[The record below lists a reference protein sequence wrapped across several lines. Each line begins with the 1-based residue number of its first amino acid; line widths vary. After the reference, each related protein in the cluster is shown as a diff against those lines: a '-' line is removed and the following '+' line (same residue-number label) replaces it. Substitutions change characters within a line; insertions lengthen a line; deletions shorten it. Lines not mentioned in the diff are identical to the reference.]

1 MRKLLFILSL
11 TVFAFN
17 SYAQSLVVKGK
28 VTDDKGDPLPGVTI
42 TLKETQIR
50 TVTNQDGMYV
60 INLGAATSRLLVF
73 TYISYKSQEVNIA
86 GKTTADVKMVSESK
100 DLTEIV
106 VSALNI
112 SRPKKSLG
120 VAQQSV
126 NVDDMTQARASNI
139 TDLLDGKVA
148 GLQIT
153 TSGQTTGST
162 RVVLRGMSSITGNN
176 QPLWVVDGV
185 PIDNTDSNGQVG
197 NYDYGNNA
205 ADLDPDDIA
214 SIEVL
219 KGPNAAAL
227 YGSRAANGAI
237 LVTTKKGTKNAGF
250 GISVNSNYMASHVLQ
265 FPDFQN
271 VYGEGGNNVMT
282 GNRTATT
289 GAIPE
294 GSSTR
299 SWGGPMLGQPYQ
311 NFSGQ
316 LIAYTPDPDNVA
328 NLYQTAYAYTQ
339 NVAISNATDNS
350 SVRFS
355 YTRTDANDV
364 VAKQNVQ
371 AKNNLQLNVSK
382 DFTPFI
388 RIDSR
393 IQYLQSDVK
402 NRTARNEDPNNPY
415 NTYNNMLR
423 SVHTADLFPYKDA
436 SGNDLAAVGG
446 VGQSFE
452 NPEWLINEN
461 HNEDMTNTII
471 GGITATINIFKDLQ
485 FRAQTSA
492 NLIWGDR
499 NLFIQKGAI
508 SNVNGSYTEFQQNNQ
523 NWNTEGLFSYNKTIG
538 KFSIVANAGGNIRT
552 LNYYNTTATA
562 NQLIVHDVA
571 SLSNNGSVLSGN
583 ESLTKSQT
591 NSLYG
596 TASIGYNEYLYLDVT
611 GRNDWTSTLP
621 AANRSYFYPSVST
634 SFIFSEFFNIPQNIM
649 TFGKFR
655 ASIAQVGNDTSPY
668 NTVGT
673 FSTGSTPF
681 NGLPLVNYD
690 QVLRNSNLKPE
701 STVSTELGLE
711 LKFLH
716 DRISFD
722 GSVYSKK
729 TTNQILQGAINPA
742 SGYSTQYINAGEV
755 TNKGIEISINATPIR
770 TTNFSWDLTTNFSAN
785 RNMVVSLSPGLTQF
799 KLGGALLTS
808 VYAEVGQPIGTIR
821 AENEAKDAQ
830 GNVIIQPTSYL
841 PYSAS
846 TPFTTDGKATPI
858 LGNFQPKGLG
868 SFGSTFRYKAFDFNF
883 LFTGR
888 WGGQIFSGSYWRADQ
903 NGITTESL
911 GGRDAFEMSNIIYGE
926 GAGGSIN
933 DGGKTSLYGLAY
945 PDASRSKGGIFV
957 GYYPLTDK
965 SGNIVYDKNGLMIAD
980 KSKPNTTYL
989 SPQTYWTRAYHINS
1003 ELVFDDS
1010 YIKLT
1015 QVIIGYNVPR
1025 RLLSRTVFKSA
1036 RVSLVGRNVWTLL
1049 QHTPKGIDPESAN
1062 SSGNAQGLELGGA
1075 LPYAA
1080 YGVDLKFSL

>member
-1 MRKLLFILSL
+1 
-11 TVFAFN
+11 
-17 SYAQSLVVKGK
+17 
-28 VTDDKGDPLPGVTI
+28 
-42 TLKETQIR
+42 
-50 TVTNQDGMYV
+50 V
-60 INLGAATSRLLVF
+60 INLGASTSRTLVF
-73 TYISYKSQEVNIA
+73 SYISYRVQEVNIT
-86 GKTTADVKMVSESK
+86 GKTSVDVSMASESK
-100 DLTEIV
+100 DLTEV
-106 VSALNI
+106 VISALNI

-237 LVTTKKGTKNAGF
+237 LVTTKKGTKNAGL

-271 VYGEGGNNVMT
+271 IYGEGVNNVIAGT
-282 GNRTATT
+282 RSATT

-311 NFSGQ
+311 SFSGN
-316 LIAYTPDPDNVA
+316 LISYTPAPDNVS
-328 NLYQTAYAYTQ
+328 NLYQTGYAYTQ
-339 NVAISNATDNS
+339 NIAISNATDNS

-364 VAKQNVQ
+364 VQKQNLQ
-371 AKNNLQLNVSK
+371 TKNNLQLNLSK
-382 DFTPFI
+382 DFTPSI
-388 RIDSR
+388 RIDTR
-393 IQYLQSDVK
+393 IQYLKADVK
-402 NRTARNEDPNNPY
+402 DRTARNEDPNNPY
-415 NTYNNMLR
+415 NTYNNLLR
-423 SVHTADLFPYKDA
+423 SIHTSDLFPYADA
-436 SGNDLAAVGG
+436 SGNDIEAVGG
-446 VGQSFE
+446 NGQTFE

-461 HNEDMTNTII
+461 HNEDITNTII
-471 GGITATINIFKDLQ
+471 GGVTATVKIFKDLQ

-492 NLIWGDR
+492 NLIWGNR
-499 NLFIQKGAI
+499 NLFIQKGAL
-508 SNVNGSYTEFQQNNQ
+508 SNVYGSYMEFQQNNQ
-523 NWNTEGLFSYNKTIG
+523 NWNSEGLFSYNKNIG
-538 KFSIVANAGGNIRT
+538 NFSIVANAGGNIRT
-552 LNYYNTTATA
+552 LNYYNTSATA

-571 SLSNNGSVLSGN
+571 SLTNNASVLSGT

-596 TASIGYNEYLYLDVT
+596 TASVGYKEYLYLDVT

-634 SFIFSEFFNIPQNIM
+634 SFIFSEFFNIPQDVM
-649 TFGKFR
+649 SFGKFR

-673 FSTGSTPF
+673 FSTVATPF
-681 NGLPLVNYD
+681 NGQPLVNYD
-690 QVLRNSNLKPE
+690 QVLRDSNLKPE

-716 DRISFD
+716 DRLSFD

-729 TTNQILQGAINPA
+729 TTNQILQGAIAPA
-742 SGYSTQYINAGEV
+742 SGFATQFINAGEV

-770 TTNFSWDLTTNFSAN
+770 TENFSWDITTNASAN
-785 RNMVVSLSPGLTQF
+785 RNLVVSLSPGITQF

-821 AENEAKDAQ
+821 AEDEAKDAQ
-830 GNVIIQPTSYL
+830 GNVIIQPGQYV

-846 TPFTTDGKATPI
+846 TPFTSDGKATPI
-858 LGNFQPKGLG
+858 IGNFQPKALG
-868 SFGSTFRYKAFDFNF
+868 SFGSKFRYKAFDFSF

-888 WGGQIFSGSYWRADQ
+888 WGGQIFSGSYWRADE

-911 GGRDAFEMSNIIYGE
+911 GGREAFEMSNIIYGE
-926 GAGGSIN
+926 GAGGSIQ
-933 DGGKTSLYGLAY
+933 DGGQTTLYGLPY
-945 PDASRSKGGIFV
+945 PDASRAKGSIFV
-957 GYYPLTDK
+957 GYYPETDK
-965 SGNIVYDKNGLMIAD
+965 NGNIIYDKNGLMIAD

-989 SPQTYWTRAYHINS
+989 SPEVYWQRAYHINS

-1015 QVIIGYNVPR
+1015 QVIIGFNVPR

-1036 RVSLVGRNVWTLL
+1036 RVSLVGRNVWTPL
-1049 QHTPKGIDPESAN
+1049 QHTPKGIDPESSN

>member
-1 MRKLLFILSL
+1 MRKLLFILL
-11 TVFAFN
+11 LIFFAFN
-17 SYAQSLVVKGK
+17 SYAQNLVIKGK
-28 VTDDKGDPLPGVTI
+28 VTDDKGNPLPGVTI

-50 TVTNQDGMYV
+50 TITNQDGMYA

-73 TYISYKSQEVNIA
+73 TYISYKLQEVNIT
-86 GKTTADVKMVSESK
+86 GKTTVDVSMASESK

-112 SRPKKSLG
+112 SRTKKSLG

-237 LVTTKKGTKNAGF
+237 LVTTKKGTKNAGL
-250 GISVNSNYMASHVLQ
+250 GISVNSNYMASRVLQ

-271 VYGEGGNNVMT
+271 IYGEGGSGAYSGTRSNN
-282 GNRTATT
+282 
-289 GAIPE
+289 GAGIVEE
-294 GSSTR
+294 GSNTR
-299 SWGGPMLGQPYQ
+299 SWGGPMLGQPYLS
-311 NFSGQ
+311 FSGQ
-316 LIAYTPDPDNVA
+316 PITYSPDPGNVSS
-328 NLYQTAYAYTQ
+328 LYQTGYAYTQ
-339 NVAISNATDNS
+339 NVAIANATDNS
-350 SVRFS
+350 SIRFS

-364 VAKQNVQ
+364 VKNQNLQ
-371 AKNNLQLNVSK
+371 TKNNLQLNVSR

-388 RIDSR
+388 RIDTR
-393 IQYLQSDVK
+393 IQYLQADVK
-402 NRTARNEDPNNPY
+402 NRTARNEDPNNP
-415 NTYNNMLR
+415 NNIYNNLVR
-423 SVHTADLFPYKDA
+423 SASSSSFFPYVDP
-436 SGNDLAAVGG
+436 SGNEYAGG
-446 VGQSFE
+446 STGLE

-461 HNEDMTNTII
+461 HNEDITNTII
-471 GGITATINIFKDLQ
+471 GGISATINIFKDLK

-499 NLFIQKGAI
+499 NMFLQKGAVT
-508 SNVNGSYTEFQQNNQ
+508 NVNGSYTEFQQNNQ
-523 NWNTEGLFSYNKTIG
+523 NWNTEGLFSYNKNIG
-538 KFSIVANAGGNIRT
+538 KFSIMANAGGNIRT
-552 LNYYNTTATA
+552 LNYYNTSATA

-571 SLSNNGSVLSGN
+571 SLSNNASVLSGV

-596 TASIGYNEYLYLDVT
+596 TASVGYNEYLYVDVT
-611 GRNDWTSTLP
+611 GRNDWSSTLP
-621 AANRSYFYPSVST
+621 AANRSFFYPSVST

-649 TFGKFR
+649 SFGKFR

-668 NTVGT
+668 NTMGS
-673 FSTGSTPF
+673 FSTVSTPF
-681 NGLPLVNYD
+681 NGLPLVDYD

-701 STVSTELGLE
+701 STTSTELGLE

-742 SGYSTQYINAGEV
+742 SGYSTQFINAGEV

-770 TTNFSWDLTTNFSAN
+770 TENFSWDLTTNASMN

-821 AENEAKDAQ
+821 AEDQAKDAQ
-830 GNVIIQPTSYL
+830 GNVIIQKTTGI
-841 PYSAS
+841 PYSES

-858 LGNFQPKGLG
+858 LGNFQPKALG
-868 SFGSTFRYKAFDFNF
+868 SFGSTFRYKSFDFNF
-883 LFTGR
+883 LLTGR

-903 NGITTESL
+903 NGVTTESL
-911 GGRDAFEMSNIIYGE
+911 GGRQAWLLSNEIYGE
-926 GAGGSIN
+926 GSLQQNG
-933 DGGKTSLYGLAY
+933 TTTLYGLPY
-945 PDASRSKGGIFV
+945 PDASRAKGSIFV
-957 GYYPLTDK
+957 GYYPETDK
-965 SGNIVYDKNGLMIAD
+965 NGNIIYDKNGNMIAD
-980 KSKPNTTYL
+980 KSKPNTQYIN
-989 SPQTYWTRAYHINS
+989 PQTYWQRAYHINS

-1015 QVIIGYNVPR
+1015 QVIIGYNVPKT
-1025 RLLSRTVFKSA
+1025 LLRRTVFKSA
-1036 RVSLVGRNVWTLL
+1036 RVSLVGRNIWTIL
-1049 QHTPKGIDPESAN
+1049 QNTPKGIDPESAN

-1075 LPYAA
+1075 LPYAT

>member
-1 MRKLLFILSL
+1 MTKFLLIFLLSCCTL
-11 TVFAFN
+11 YSFGQT
-17 SYAQSLVVKGK
+17 VVKGK
-28 VTDDKGDPLPGVTI
+28 VTDEKGYPLPGVTV

-50 TVTNQDGMYV
+50 TSTNQDGIYV
-60 INLGAATSRLLVF
+60 INLGAATSRTLVF
-73 TYISYKSQEVNIA
+73 SYISYRLQEVNIT
-86 GKTTADVKMVSESK
+86 GKTNADVAMAPESK
-100 DLTEIV
+100 DLTEV
-106 VSALNI
+106 VISALNI

-237 LVTTKKGTKNAGF
+237 LVTTKKGTKNAGL
-250 GISVNSNYMASHVLQ
+250 GVSVNSNFMASHVLQ

-271 VYGEGGNNVMT
+271 IYGEGVNNVIAGT
-282 GNRTATT
+282 RSATT

-311 NFSGQ
+311 SFSGN
-316 LIAYTPDPDNVA
+316 LISYTPAPDNVS
-328 NLYQTAYAYTQ
+328 NLYQTGYAYTQ
-339 NVAISNATDNS
+339 NIAISNATDNS

-364 VAKQNVQ
+364 VQKQNLQ
-371 AKNNLQLNVSK
+371 TKNNLQLNLSK
-382 DFTPFI
+382 DFTPAI
-388 RIDSR
+388 RIDTR
-393 IQYLQSDVK
+393 IQYLKADVK
-402 NRTARNEDPNNPY
+402 DRTARNEDPNNPY
-415 NTYNNMLR
+415 NTYNNLLR
-423 SVHTADLFPYKDA
+423 SIHTSDLFPYVDA
-436 SGNDLAAVGG
+436 SGNDIEAVGG
-446 VGQSFE
+446 NGQTFE

-461 HNEDMTNTII
+461 HNEDITNTII
-471 GGITATINIFKDLQ
+471 GGVTATIKIFKDLQ

-499 NLFIQKGAI
+499 NLFIQKGAL
-508 SNVNGSYTEFQQNNQ
+508 SNVYGSYMEFQQNNQ
-523 NWNTEGLFSYNKTIG
+523 NWNSEGLFSYNKNIG
-538 KFSIVANAGGNIRT
+538 NFSIVANAGGNIRT
-552 LNYYNTTATA
+552 LNYYNTSATA

-571 SLSNNGSVLSGN
+571 SLTNNASVLSGT
-583 ESLTKSQT
+583 ESLTQSQT

-596 TASIGYNEYLYLDVT
+596 TASVGYKGYLYLDVT

-634 SFIFSEFFNIPQNIM
+634 SFIFSEFFNIPQDVM
-649 TFGKFR
+649 SFGKFR

-673 FSTGSTPF
+673 FSTGATPF
-681 NGLPLVNYD
+681 NGQPLVNYD
-690 QVLRNSNLKPE
+690 QVLRDSNLKPE

-716 DRISFD
+716 DRLSFD

-729 TTNQILQGAINPA
+729 TTNQILQGAIAPA
-742 SGYSTQYINAGEV
+742 SGFATQFINAGEV

-770 TTNFSWDLTTNFSAN
+770 TENFSWDITTNASAN
-785 RNMVVSLSPGLTQF
+785 RNLVVSLSPGITQF

-821 AENEAKDAQ
+821 AEDEAKDAQ
-830 GNVIIQPTSYL
+830 GNVIIQPGSFV

-846 TPFTTDGKATPI
+846 TPFTSDGKATPI
-858 LGNFQPKGLG
+858 IGNFQPKALG
-868 SFGSTFRYKAFDFNF
+868 SFGSTFRYKAFDFSF

-888 WGGQIFSGSYWRADQ
+888 WGGQIFSGSYWRADE

-911 GGRDAFEMSNIIYGE
+911 GGREAFEMSDIIYGE
-926 GAGGSIN
+926 GAGASIN
-933 DGGKTSLYGLAY
+933 DGGKTSLYGLPY
-945 PDASRSKGGIFV
+945 PDASRAKGSIFV
-957 GYYPLTDK
+957 GYFPETDK
-965 SGNIVYDKNGLMIAD
+965 NGNIIYDKNGMMIAD

-989 SPQTYWTRAYHINS
+989 SPEVYWQRAYHINS

-1015 QVIIGYNVPR
+1015 QVIIGFNVPR
-1025 RLLSRTVFKSA
+1025 SLLSRTVFKSA
-1036 RVSLVGRNVWTLL
+1036 RVSLVGRNVWTPL
-1049 QHTPKGIDPESAN
+1049 QHTPKGIDPESSN

-1075 LPYAA
+1075 LPYAT